1 MRCSSNDNC
10 QIVHSANLQVSI
22 LSFCAR
28 HFANGYHSQLPL
40 EMPIQRR
47 RPLCSRLIY
56 KYSLEAF
63 VLILSL
69 KTTTWDFRWKC
80 TSKDNHQFVR
90 QSTLQVVIGVKWQNY
105 RDKVQPRLDR
115 ANQLKK
121 QQLEKIHTPQTD
133 QEKVGPK
140 TGKPLI
146 GYWTVCE
153 TFVQQRE
160 DRALHTPQ

>member
-1 MRCSSNDNC
+1 MSMDRIASYSTFRASQTRECSEIFQLILFLGPFKSPLRCSSNDNY

-28 HFANGYHSQLPL
+28 HFAKGYNSQLPL

-105 RDKVQPRLDR
+105 RDKLTSSRSSSWRKYTHPRPT
-115 ANQLKK
+115 KK
-121 QQLEKIHTPQTD
+121 K
-133 QEKVGPK
+133 
-140 TGKPLI
+140 
-146 GYWTVCE
+146 
-153 TFVQQRE
+153 
-160 DRALHTPQ
+160 